1 VNQDISKLHK
11 QHCKNTGAALLLT
24 KEQLSTYLN
33 QFPLWSLSTDE
44 KTISR
49 QFKFNNYDNTLHFVN
64 AVAEIA
70 KLENHHPNIEFSYN
84 TCTIHYQTH
93 SANGIT
99 LYDFICAAHI
109 EQL

>member
-1 VNQDISKLHK
+1 VSQYTSKLHE
-11 QHCKNTGAALLLT
+11 QHCKDIGTPQLLT
-24 KEQLSTYLN
+24 KEQLSTYL
-33 QFPLWSLSTDE
+33 QEFPLWRISTDE
-44 KTISR
+44 KKISR
-49 QFKFNNYDNTLHFVN
+49 QFTFNNYDDTLNFIN
-64 AVAEIA
+64 AAAEIA
-70 KLENHHPNIEFSYN
+70 KQENHHPYIEFSYN